1 MQRLEDSHIKAK
13 SEFTKMI
20 IDVKTQVKDLNSIL
34 VDIEK
39 NKSQIVGSSM
49 AKEPFN
55 IILKE
60 YREKVKNYNHQRNEN
75 SKKILEI

>member
-1 MQRLEDSHIKAK
+1 
-13 SEFTKMI
+13 MI